1 MRFATRSVF
10 FCNKNV
16 LQRVQRDFTI
26 KKKKRERPMKRGE
39 REREKR
45 RPTKNGTLCPAVFRV
60 YSIFFF
66 SFFGRGKRGGGWM
79 SLIRDAFVNTKLL
92 FLTPPP
98 FFFNYEKGRQRPILC
113 LKTVV
118 LYWCSKTFS
127 TVVVLSSL
135 VCLCI
140 ASFFFE

>member
-1 MRFATRSVF
+1 
-10 FCNKNV
+10 
-16 LQRVQRDFTI
+16 
-26 KKKKRERPMKRGE
+26 
-39 REREKR
+39 
-45 RPTKNGTLCPAVFRV
+45 
-60 YSIFFF
+60 
-66 SFFGRGKRGGGWM
+66 M
-79 SLIRDAFVNTKLL
+79 SLIRDAFANTLL
-92 FLTPPP
+92 FLTPPL

-127 TVVVLSSL
+127 TVVLSSL

>member
-39 REREKR
+39 REREGKKETNKKR
-45 RPTKNGTLCPAVFRV
+45 GDTCVLLCLGFIP
-60 YSIFFF
+60 FFF
-66 SFFGRGKRGGGWM
+66 SLFFWEGQKGGGGWM
-79 SLIRDAFVNTKLL
+79 SLIRDSFVNTLL
-92 FLTPPP
+92 FLTPPL

-113 LKTVV
+113 LKTV
-118 LYWCSKTFS
+118 
-127 TVVVLSSL
+127 
-135 VCLCI
+135 
-140 ASFFFE
+140 

>member
-26 KKKKRERPMKRGE
+26 KKKKKRETYEKGGE
-39 REREKR
+39 RERGKKGDQKQK
-45 RPTKNGTLCPAVFRV
+45 TGGHFVSLLCLGFIP
-60 YSIFFF
+60 FFF
-66 SFFGRGKRGGGWM
+66 SLFFWEGQKGGGWM

-98 FFFNYEKGRQRPILC
+98 FFF
-113 LKTVV
+113 
-118 LYWCSKTFS
+118 
-127 TVVVLSSL
+127 
-135 VCLCI
+135 
-140 ASFFFE
+140 